1 MTKENLRQYRHLKL
15 ERDKLLEA
23 LRELEATMTA
33 PKTQRLSITPTGPS
47 KGGSSTEALV
57 VKHAELVDRYN
68 AKLAELADALL
79 AIEKAIEGLESK
91 ERTLLRLHYI
101 EGLTWEE
108 VCVEMAYSWRQ
119 VHRIHAKALEE
130 LRNI

>member
-15 ERDKLLEA
+15 ERDRLLGA
-23 LRELEATMTA
+23 LQELEATMTA
-33 PKTQRLSITPTGPS
+33 PKSQRPTITPTGPS
-47 KGGSSTEALV
+47 KGGSATEALV
-57 VKHAELVDRYN
+57 VKHAELLDRYS
-68 AKLAELADALL
+68 AKLTELADALL
-79 AIEKAIEGLESK
+79 AIEKAIEGLEPR

-130 LRNI
+130 LRNV